1 MNILLRLVLPLIL
14 ISCSILRGEE
24 AAGKISEWQG
34 HERHDFAV
42 GGKGAI
48 LVCPAVAAAGRPW
61 IWRTEFFGHEPQAD
75 VALLKLGW
83 HVAYVDVQNLYG
95 APQALDVMDAFYHR
109 MVQGRAL
116 APKVVLEGFS
126 RGGLF
131 SLNWAARNPGR
142 VSSIYNDAPVC
153 DFRTWPGGA
162 RGGKRSEGDWQR
174 LLQAYGITE
183 EEAQTGKLCPV
194 SNLEPLARA
203 KIPLLHVCGDADEV
217 VPFAENTG
225 VVEKRYQELGG
236 EIKVIAKPGVKHH
249 PHSLTDPAPIVEF
262 VTAHFKPGKMDG
274 AATLATPPER
284 DAALPDVLL
293 IGDSISMGYTAD
305 VRKLLRGKA
314 NVWRIPVNG
323 GPTTRGLEFLDDWTA
338 ERKWSVIHFNW
349 GLHDL
354 KFVGAKGDALTD
366 PAAPGARQQVELSAY
381 EANLRTLAAK
391 LKSAGTHLIWAET
404 TPVPAGAKGRTA
416 GDEVRYNAA
425 AEKVMKELGIAVNPL
440 HAAALKAADLQ
451 RPKDVHYTDAGSAAL
466 AETVAAAIR
475 TALDA
480 PAAPA
485 DAPR

>member
-1 MNILLRLVLPLIL
+1 MNSLPRLLLSLLLFSVSLLRAD
-14 ISCSILRGEE
+14 E
-24 AAGKISEWQG
+24 AAGKISVWQG
-34 HERHDFAV
+34 FERHDFTVA
-42 GGKGAI
+42 GKGAI
-48 LVCPAVAAAGRPW
+48 LVCPAKAAAGRPW

-95 APQALDVMDAFYHR
+95 APKALDQMDAFYHR

-162 RGGKRSEGDWQR
+162 RGGKRSEADWQR

-183 EEAQTGKLCPV
+183 EEAQTGKLCPA
-194 SNLEPLARA
+194 SNLEPLAKA

-236 EIKVIAKPGVKHH
+236 EINVIAKPGVKHH

-262 VTAHFKPGKMDG
+262 VTAHFQPGKTDD
-274 AATLATPPER
+274 AARLATPEDR

-305 VRKLLRGKA
+305 VRKLLQGKA

-354 KFVGAKGDALTD
+354 KYIPGAKGAGDTLTD
-366 PAAPGARQQVELSAY
+366 QAVPGARQQVELSAY
-381 EANLRTLAAK
+381 EENLRKLAAG
-391 LKSAGTHLIWAET
+391 LKATGARLVWAET

-416 GDEVRYNAA
+416 GDEARYNAA

-440 HAAALKAADLQ
+440 HAAALKAASLQ

-466 AETVAAAIR
+466 GEAVAAAVR
-475 TALDA
+475 KAME
-480 PAAPA
+480 
-485 DAPR
+485 